1 MSSSE
6 PKFGVS
12 ESWLI
17 LAVCLTMTTW
27 YAIPQL
33 LYSLAPVYQLARAL
47 CPGII
52 PEVNP

>member
-6 PKFGVS
+6 PKLGLL

-17 LAVCLTMTTW
+17 LAVCLAMTTW

-33 LYSLAPVYQLARAL
+33 LYSLAPIYQIARAL
-47 CPGII
+47 FPGII